1 MYAISSWPTNETV
14 RHEPVRRA
22 ELVSLALN
30 RFSRVF
36 LEKLAKIAYKLT
48 KIADFSAKSWK
59 NAENRAFFL
68 KNKLNNY

>member
-1 MYAISSWPTNETV
+1 MWTGPCRSGSFEIE
-14 RHEPVRRA
+14 RHEPVRRS

-48 KIADFSAKSWK
+48 KIVDFSVKTWK
-59 NAENRAFFL
+59 NAEIELFFS
-68 KNKLNNY
+68 KIN